1 MDISMEQVEIIQH
14 DSSVYLLDKAIWDK
28 YNMVKTR
35 ENVIDFMRKYKE
47 ARARYIGAITFAER
61 GLVSHI
67 DVVKTSSYRNNGGFA
82 YNSDKKIDAEI
93 LLNSI
98 IPLITKVKES
108 FTKDEL
114 EYYDYCLASNK
125 SENNFCDLM
134 NITKVGLL
142 PIKNSCLLKIAFA
155 TNNEVLK
162 DTNQKD

>member
-1 MDISMEQVEIIQH
+1 MDVSIEQVNNIQN
-14 DSSVYLLDKAIWDK
+14 DDSVYLLDKAIWEH

-35 ENVIDFMRKYKE
+35 ENVISFMRKYKE
-47 ARARYIGAITFAER
+47 ARARYISAITFSER

-67 DVVKTSSYRNNGGFA
+67 DVVKNSTSYRSNSGFT

-108 FTKDEL
+108 FTREER

-125 SENNFCDLM
+125 SENNFCDMM
-134 NITKVGLL
+134 NITKIGLL

-162 DTNQKD
+162 KYN